1 MSWLM
6 SWLVGYVAPALIA
19 ILTPIVLAAIKWAIV
34 AFEMR
39 VPKALL
45 PTLAP
50 VVGAVLEAALAA
62 VSQVSG
68 LPGLPPGL
76 SGVVLGA
83 VGNWL
88 REFVDQWRKHFQ
100 SDDGNPIAAM

>member
-1 MSWLM
+1 M
-6 SWLVGYVAPALIA
+6 SWLVGYAAPAFVA
-19 ILTPIVLAAIKWAIV
+19 IMTPLVISAIKWVIV
-34 AFEMR
+34 AFEMK

-50 VVGAVLEAALAA
+50 IVGAVLEAALNA
-62 VSQVSG
+62 VSQASG

-100 SDDGNPIAAM
+100 SSDGNPVAAM

>member
-1 MSWLM
+1 MSW
-6 SWLVGYVAPALIA
+6 VAGYVAPAIIA
-19 ILTPIVLAAIKWAIV
+19 VLTPVVIAGIKWVIV
-34 AFEMR
+34 TFEMK

-50 VVGAVLEAALAA
+50 VVGAVLEAALNA
-62 VSQVSG
+62 VSQVTG

-76 SGVVLGA
+76 SGVILGA

-88 REFVDQWRKHFQ
+88 REFVDQWKQHFQ
-100 SDDGNPIAAM
+100 APGGRSVTAI

>member
-1 MSWLM
+1 VSWLM
-6 SWLVGYVAPALIA
+6 SWLVGYVAPAFIA
-19 ILTPIVLAAIKWAIV
+19 IMTPLVIAAIKWVIV
-34 AFEMR
+34 TFEMK

-50 VVGAVLEAALAA
+50 IVGAVLEAALSA
-62 VSQVSG
+62 VSQASG

-100 SDDGNPIAAM
+100 SSEGNSIAAM